1 MQTKAF
7 LYAVNHAL
15 VVSTLFHDL
24 SWQWLCF
31 YFMNKKDKQKDD
43 PPPTI
48 LDPGKTLLETILTH
62 IMFHSMYSLHF
73 FT

>member
-31 YFMNKKDKQKDD
+31 YFMNKKDD
-43 PPPTI
+43 PPLTI

-62 IMFHSMYSLHF
+62 IMFHSIYSLYF